1 MWCDAWEC
9 DVMCAVVGCHA
20 LEDVKAVCTGFGLCR
35 SGTGWLTAVS
45 VSSCS
50 IDFFFIAS
58 ASAATLGDQFK
69 VILCVSHFLQSEFP
83 ELIHKIGTV
92 VGQDKNNWLVWIHW
106 HTELRTDIVL
116 WFTAPAGKVL
126 IQVQGESR
134 DFSRALSLCIGQ
146 IRHCFILAVK
156 VKFDYRSLHITD
168 VRSCPASTHPYSTH
182 TSHVFIYVADFTNC
196 PWHVR
201 HFCWFCCP
209 CLCGTICT
217 VSRFHPVNRHFTVIN
232 ICHCPCTHYS
242 STLLCLFAFL

>member
-69 VILCVSHFLQSEFP
+69 VILCVSHFL
-83 ELIHKIGTV
+83 IGTV

-106 HTELRTDIVL
+106 HTELWTDIVL

-168 VRSCPASTHPYSTH
+168 VRGCPASTHPYSTH
-182 TSHVFIYVADFTNC
+182 TSQVFIYVADFTNC

-217 VSRFHPVNRHFTVIN
+217 VSRFHPVKRHFTVIN